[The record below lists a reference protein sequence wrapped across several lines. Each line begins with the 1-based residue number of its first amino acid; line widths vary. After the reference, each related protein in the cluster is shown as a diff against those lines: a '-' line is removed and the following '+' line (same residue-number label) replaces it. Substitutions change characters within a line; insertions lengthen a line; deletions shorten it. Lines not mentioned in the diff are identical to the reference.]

1 MDLMGTCTCNLL
13 STQPPWQKHS
23 NLAIIFPYIYYI
35 GLIPR
40 FMWRKHPLSVWF
52 IMISDNAALIC
63 DWILKETDCV
73 HVCVTNL
80 GCSQVRRTWMH
91 TASPSS
97 AVDRFNSTFL
107 WLFHLSP
114 LINLVIVK
122 LLTFRIVLFVI
133 VVEQTKSDIGVSLIV
148 LIKI

>member
-1 MDLMGTCTCNLL
+1 
-13 STQPPWQKHS
+13 
-23 NLAIIFPYIYYI
+23 
-35 GLIPR
+35 
-40 FMWRKHPLSVWF
+40 
-52 IMISDNAALIC
+52 
-63 DWILKETDCV
+63 
-73 HVCVTNL
+73 
-80 GCSQVRRTWMH
+80 MH

-114 LINLVIVK
+114 LINLVIEK

-133 VVEQTKSDIGVSLIV
+133 VVEQTESDIGVSLIV